1 MKVSESL
8 RAHMV
13 VNLQRGTESETTLVR
28 IQSGVITV
36 FFSQL
41 LDRWPGVLFT
51 SWGDNTAQ
59 DGKII

>member
-1 MKVSESL
+1 
-8 RAHMV
+8 MV

-41 LDRWPGVLFT
+41 LHHWPGVLFT